1 MKCIVH
7 SFILNWLYISFNAH
21 FCLCNSRKSFV
32 CFCDLKMNQFPQIM
46 PHTMGMTPQ
55 FAPGTMMP
63 GTGMFLPPPPIGLPL
78 GVSPGK
84 NQTFACIETFRV
96 YGH

>member
-1 MKCIVH
+1 
-7 SFILNWLYISFNAH
+7 
-21 FCLCNSRKSFV
+21 
-32 CFCDLKMNQFPQIM
+32 
-46 PHTMGMTPQ
+46 MGMTPQ